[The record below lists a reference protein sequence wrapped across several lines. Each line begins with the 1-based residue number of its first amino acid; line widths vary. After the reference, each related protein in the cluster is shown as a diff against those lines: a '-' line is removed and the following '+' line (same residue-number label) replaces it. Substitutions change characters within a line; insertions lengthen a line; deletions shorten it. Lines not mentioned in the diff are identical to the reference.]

1 MFSHSL
7 SDLSNEHTFH
17 LVQQLGAALRLRG
30 WIATTAESC
39 TGGLL
44 AGALTAVPGSSTWFN
59 EGFITYANA
68 AKTAVLGVPLAL
80 LTAQGAVST
89 AVVTAMS
96 EGALARTHANLAMA
110 ISGIA
115 GPDGGTAEK
124 PVGTVCFA
132 WALRSSPAASP
143 TVHTS
148 TMQFSGDRAQIRQ
161 LAVEHAL
168 TQALSVVLGRGI

>member
-1 MFSHSL
+1 MFKESTL
-7 SDLSNEHTFH
+7 T
-17 LVQQLGAALRLRG
+17 LVQQLGAALRQSG
-30 WIATTAESC
+30 WTVTTAESC

-44 AGALTAVPGSSTWFN
+44 AGALTAVSGSSTWFN

-68 AKTAVLGVPLAL
+68 AKTTVLGVPLAL
-80 LTAQGAVST
+80 LTVQGAVST
-89 AVVTAMS
+89 AVVTAMT

-132 WALRSSPAASP
+132 WALRKSQEMLP
-143 TVHTS
+143 TVHAS
-148 TMQFSGDRAQIRQ
+148 IMQFSGDRAQIRQ

-168 TQALSVVLGRGI
+168 TQALSIVSGRGI